1 MGLVGTGGWRWFVGP
16 PPAVPNPSPPHHPL
30 PPMLFTWA
38 SVSPLARGDVPTGS
52 LMCGWGWGGSTG
64 PVAGGD
70 EGTATLHHGDA
81 RPQPSFPRRKPGRL
95 LAARNNGIREE
106 SGGGESLHFFPSNF
120 HTLDLI
126 GPSGDRSAV

>member
-1 MGLVGTGGWRWFVGP
+1 M
-16 PPAVPNPSPPHHPL
+16 
-30 PPMLFTWA
+30 
-38 SVSPLARGDVPTGS
+38 
-52 LMCGWGWGGSTG
+52 
-64 PVAGGD
+64 AGGD
-70 EGTATLHHGDA
+70 EGTATLHRGDA